1 MFKFFKKNDNLNNK
15 ETIIENPIF
24 GKLKYVYTWWSFDRI
39 DINMFGKT
47 YSVMYF
53 VASNAQKEAPN
64 EVQQRA
70 FKKFL
75 AEKEQLQRDAEKI
88 ILEEIKLD
96 ESYEISDVINVVEVC
111 ISIDGK
117 CGIAMEI
124 KEEYLDDIDLD
135 ELDITPDNSFGV
147 SLFPEL
153 KIIKSSDTFDE
164 IFK

>member
-1 MFKFFKKNDNLNNK
+1 
-15 ETIIENPIF
+15 
-24 GKLKYVYTWWSFDRI
+24 
-39 DINMFGKT
+39 MFGKT
-47 YSVMYF
+47 YSVIYS

-64 EVQQRA
+64 EVQERA

-96 ESYEISDVINVVEVC
+96 DSCEISDVINVVEVC

-117 CGIAMEI
+117 CGIALEI

-135 ELDITPDNSFGV
+135 ELDITPDNSFGA

-153 KIIKSSDTFDE
+153 KLIKSSDIFDE